1 MAYASYVAIVDTAV
15 FHESDDVFREHI
27 LWDVAGPLLVGIGI
41 AIATAAI
48 RRWLAHVDRRRQRR
62 ARQAAE
68 WLAVRRAIAYLLG
81 QQAAQSDPQA
91 REILDEL
98 EKGEEKWR

>member
-1 MAYASYVAIVDTAV
+1 MTLPYMALVDTAV
-15 FHESDDVFREHI
+15 FHETDDVFREHV

-41 AIATAAI
+41 AVATAAI
-48 RRWLAHVDRRRQRR
+48 RRWLARLDARRKRR
-62 ARQAAE
+62 ERERAE
-68 WLAVRRAIAYLLG
+68 WLAVRRAIAYLLE
-81 QQAAQSDPQA
+81 QQAEKSDPQA

>member
-1 MAYASYVAIVDTAV
+1 MTLQYMAIVDTTI
-15 FHESDDVFREHI
+15 FHETDDVFREHV

-41 AIATAAI
+41 AVATAAL
-48 RRWLAHVDRRRQRR
+48 RRWLARLDARRKRR
-62 ARQAAE
+62 ERECAE
-68 WLAVRRAIAYLLG
+68 RLAVLRATVYLLE
-81 QQAAQSDPQA
+81 QQAQKSDPQA

>member
-1 MAYASYVAIVDTAV
+1 MTLQYMAIVDTAV
-15 FHESDDVFREHI
+15 FHETEDVFREHV
-27 LWDVAGPLLVGIGI
+27 LWDVTGPLLVGIGI

-48 RRWLAHVDRRRQRR
+48 RRWLARLDSRRKRR
-62 ARQAAE
+62 ERERAE
-68 WLAVRRAIAYLLG
+68 WLAVRTAIAYLLE
-81 QQAAQSDPQA
+81 QQAQKSDPRA

>member
-1 MAYASYVAIVDTAV
+1 MRTAAYIAIVDTAV
-15 FHESDDVFREHI
+15 FHETDDVLREHV

-41 AIATAAI
+41 AIATAAL
-48 RRWLAHVDRRRQRR
+48 RRWLARLDSRRKRR
-62 ARQAAE
+62 ERERAE
-68 WLAVRRAIAYLLG
+68 WLAMRRAIAYLLE
-81 QQAAQSDPQA
+81 QQAQKSDSQA

>member
-1 MAYASYVAIVDTAV
+1 MTLPYMAIVDTAV
-15 FHESDDVFREHI
+15 FHETDDVFREHV

-48 RRWLAHVDRRRQRR
+48 RRWLARLDARRKKRKREK
-62 ARQAAE
+62 AE
-68 WLAVRRAIAYLLG
+68 WLAVRRAIAYLLE
-81 QQAAQSDPQA
+81 QQAQKSDPQA

>member
-1 MAYASYVAIVDTAV
+1 MSLNYMALVDTAI
-15 FHESDDVFREHI
+15 FHETDDVFREHV

-41 AIATAAI
+41 AVATAAI
-48 RRWLAHVDRRRQRR
+48 RRWLARLDRRRQRR
-62 ARQAAE
+62 KREHAE
-68 WLAVRRAIAYLLG
+68 WLAVRRAIAYLLE